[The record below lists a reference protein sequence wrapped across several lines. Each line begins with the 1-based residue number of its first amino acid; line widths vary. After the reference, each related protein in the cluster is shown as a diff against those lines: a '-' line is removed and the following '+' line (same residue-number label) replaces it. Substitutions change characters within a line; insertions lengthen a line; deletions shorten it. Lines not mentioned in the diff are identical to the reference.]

1 MARRHNAGVAL
12 GHRCSTLTVMA
23 TEVLTA
29 TDGRLPAEFGA
40 TSREV
45 SWVVSPNEQMPTGD
59 LPGYMATGQS
69 ALKAIRLA
77 LLAARAPE
85 PESVLDLP
93 CGHGRVMRWLAA
105 AYPEARLSACDLLTD
120 GADFCAEAF
129 GARSI
134 HSVPE
139 PGPELFDDRF
149 GLIWVG
155 SLLTHLDVAAWDRFL
170 VLFEQI
176 LVPGGVLVFTTHG
189 ELVAERMRQ
198 GHHYG
203 YPPRAIERSL
213 RTYAHAQFAFLEES
227 PQQIDYGITIAR
239 PAWVVDRVTRV
250 SDLQVVLYTEALWAN
265 HQDVVAVVKRPI
277 DVSIAERP
285 HT

>member
-1 MARRHNAGVAL
+1 MTIDA
-12 GHRCSTLTVMA
+12 
-23 TEVLTA
+23 LTA
-29 TDGRLPAEFGA
+29 VDGQLPAEFGA

-45 SWVVSPNEQMPTGD
+45 SWVVSPNEQMPTSD

-85 PESVLDLP
+85 PRSILDLP

-105 AYPEARLSACDLLTD
+105 AYPEASLSACDLLTD
-120 GADFCAEAF
+120 GADFCAETF
-129 GARSI
+129 GAKAI

-139 PGPELFDDRF
+139 PGPELFDDLF
-149 GLIWVG
+149 ELIWVG
-155 SLLTHLDVAAWDRFL
+155 SLLTHLDAAAWDHFFM
-170 VLFEQI
+170 LFEQI
-176 LVPGGVLVFTTHG
+176 LAPGGVLVFSTHG

-198 GHHYG
+198 GHYYG
-203 YPPRAIERSL
+203 YPPRAVERTL

-227 PQQIDYGITIAR
+227 PEQIDYGITIAR
-239 PAWVVDRVTRV
+239 PPWVIDRVTRLGDFRV
-250 SDLQVVLYTEALWAN
+250 ALYAEALWAN
-265 HQDVVAVVKRPI
+265 HQDVIAVVKHPI
-277 DVSIAERP
+277 DVSIADRP